1 MTTLVNGYVSDTI
14 TVNDRGLLYGDG
26 VFETM
31 LVVDGQVPFWS
42 YHQRRLLHACDQLR
56 IPFDD
61 IDTVYQQIQSL
72 VSKTTQ
78 LIVKVIVTRGEAA
91 RGYAIPKH
99 SQATVIIT
107 TSPRSMPS
115 ADCWQ
120 QGVCVR
126 FCDTQLALQPQ
137 LAGLK
142 HLNRLEQILARS
154 EWDSSAFQEGL
165 MCTAEGEIIEA
176 TMHNVFFIKHGKL
189 ITPSLSQA
197 GVSGIMRQ
205 WIIDYAQQNQLDI
218 EIGSVKR
225 EQVDSMDELFLC
237 NSVNGIWPV
246 RQLEQQMFS
255 VGPLT
260 CQLRDHIAELLPYKL
275 S

>member
-1 MTTLVNGYVSDTI
+1 
-14 TVNDRGLLYGDG
+14 
-26 VFETM
+26 
-31 LVVDGQVPFWS
+31 
-42 YHQRRLLHACDQLR
+42 
-56 IPFDD
+56 
-61 IDTVYQQIQSL
+61 
-72 VSKTTQ
+72 
-78 LIVKVIVTRGEAA
+78 
-91 RGYAIPKH
+91 
-99 SQATVIIT
+99 
-107 TSPRSMPS
+107 
-115 ADCWQ
+115 
-120 QGVCVR
+120 
-126 FCDTQLALQPQ
+126 
-137 LAGLK
+137 
-142 HLNRLEQILARS
+142 
-154 EWDSSAFQEGL
+154 
-165 MCTAEGEIIEA
+165 
-176 TMHNVFFIKHGKL
+176 MHNVFFIKHGKL